1 MSKKAK
7 PGEPLIEQM
16 MRMAYEHAERVLVKH
31 GDERS
36 SLVPIFAVMADGK
49 LDVIATPWSNDE
61 EKRMAQMLVRAK
73 IKLNHAEAYSFVSE
87 AWMLSVDKSEYP
99 NAQAYDGIMPSQSER
114 RVEVVCVTA
123 AAKSETGLDKRFA
136 TWTIE
141 RNASGRIVALKPMP
155 QPYQGSDNVAGTMT
169 TLMDD

>member
-49 LDVIATPWSNDE
+49 LNVIATP
-61 EKRMAQMLVRAK
+61 
-73 IKLNHAEAYSFVSE
+73 
-87 AWMLSVDKSEYP
+87 
-99 NAQAYDGIMPSQSER
+99 
-114 RVEVVCVTA
+114 
-123 AAKSETGLDKRFA
+123 
-136 TWTIE
+136 
-141 RNASGRIVALKPMP
+141 
-155 QPYQGSDNVAGTMT
+155 
-169 TLMDD
+169 